1 MFSCFHTIIIGNFQL
16 NFAKY
21 RRNLKGYAKTT
32 PNTQDIGFTDA
43 DSHHDVLIK
52 GARGLGIN
60 CSVNELSILCSGGLV
75 PDIPINNEPWTL
87 GEYIKLNGG
96 SVNRSKKW
104 GIYVP
109 IDIEEKLTVVDNNTL
124 DSVSGQLLCYNI
136 YIGYEFYD
144 RV

>member
-1 MFSCFHTIIIGNFQL
+1 MNSFNYYGNFQL

-21 RRNLKGYAKTT
+21 RRSLKGYTKTT
-32 PNTQDIGFTDA
+32 PNTEVIGFTDA
-43 DSHHDVLIK
+43 DSHHDVLVK

-75 PDIPINNEPWTL
+75 PDIPINNEPWSL

-96 SVNRSKKW
+96 SVNRSKKCW

-109 IDIEEKLTVVDNNTL
+109 IDVEEKLEVVNSNTL
-124 DSVSGQLLCYNI
+124 DSVSGQPLWCI
-136 YIGYEFYD
+136 YIEMSYD